1 MRFEA
6 SHTTQFRYSRP
17 VLLEPHEIRLR
28 PRSDSCQR
36 LERFRLAVE
45 PTPSLLTETVDAEGN
60 DVAFAWFLKPT
71 DSLSVKTEFSV
82 ETLRENA
89 FDYLTLGEG
98 ATRLPLEYP
107 IAVREHLS
115 AALRVSKSDAEATR
129 EFVQSIVNRGLE
141 QPIPFLG
148 ALIEEIYQRFEVVVR
163 EHGGPMAP
171 AETLQTSNV
180 ACRDMAVLFMAC
192 CRTVGIA
199 ARFVSGYQE
208 QRNASAKRY
217 MHAWVE
223 VYIPGG
229 GWRGYDPTQGLCVSN
244 RHIAVAA
251 SADPTNAAP
260 IRGSFRGDAVARPIE
275 AEITIESTSRN
286 RA

>member
-148 ALIEEIYQRFEVVVR
+148 ALNEEIYQRFEVVVR

>member
-1 MRFEA
+1 MRFHA
-6 SHTTQFRYSRP
+6 SHTTQFRYSGP
-17 VLLEPHEIRLR
+17 VFLEPHEIRLR

-36 LERFRLAVE
+36 LQRFRVAVE
-45 PTPSLLTETVDAEGN
+45 PAPSLLTETVDAEGN
-60 DVAFAWFLKPT
+60 DVAYAWFLKPT
-71 DSLSVKTEFSV
+71 DCLSVKTEFSV
-82 ETLRENA
+82 ETLRENP
-89 FDYLTLGEG
+89 FDYLPLGEG

-107 IAVREHLS
+107 RGVREQLS
-115 AALRVSKSDAEATR
+115 AALRVSKADATATG
-129 EFVQSIVNRGLE
+129 EFVRSIVNRGFK

-148 ALIEEIYQRFEVVVR
+148 SLNEEIHHRFGVVVR

-171 AETLQTSNV
+171 AETLQSRNV
-180 ACRDMAVLFMAC
+180 ACRDMAALFMAC

-208 QRNASAKRY
+208 QRNSSAKRY

-251 SADPTNAAP
+251 SADPTHAAP

-275 AEITIESTSRN
+275 AEITIESTTG
-286 RA
+286 ALT

>member
-6 SHTTQFRYSRP
+6 SHTTEFRYSRP
-17 VLLEPHEIRLR
+17 VFLEPHEIRLR

-98 ATRLPLEYP
+98 TTRLPLEYP

-129 EFVQSIVNRGLE
+129 EFVQPIVNRSLE

-148 ALIEEIYQRFEVVVR
+148 ALNEEIYQRFEVVVR

-192 CRTVGIA
+192 CRMVGIA

-223 VYIPGG
+223 VYLPGG

-260 IRGSFRGDAVARPIE
+260 IRGSFRGDSVARPIE
-275 AEITIESTSRN
+275 AEISIESTSRN